1 MYYLDKIKTHLSN
14 WWEYIKE
21 HFVRIIVI
29 SFILSLFCLAF
40 YFFPKENIIENGVIT
55 EQHIIIFGITLEN
68 WFTYISMIALLITAI
83 WAIYQFD
90 KNNSR
95 KQHEKG
101 AEISKIISNDLLYKC
116 SILGEVIIRSELDNL
131 FHFDNL
137 KPSIFK
143 NFDKTEL
150 VNLFDN
156 QDEIFIEIKSICTS
170 NEIQQI
176 YFRCL
181 ETNITQQNYKDL
193 LDKVYSDEDAE
204 KLFKLDNACMPFNF
218 LGLVTSTLNDLEYI
232 SMFISSQSAGSKY
245 IYQSLHQFF
254 IRTIKILAPLIC
266 IQNKDYSDKY
276 YTNIIH
282 VYNTWCLM
290 RKKDLKKEQKNKEKI
305 NKILNPK
312 IKTI

>member
-1 MYYLDKIKTHLSN
+1 MYYLDRIKSHLLN

-21 HFVRIIVI
+21 HFIRIIIMLLIFSLLCVI
-29 SFILSLFCLAF
+29 FC
-40 YFFPKENIIENGVIT
+40 FFPRENFIQDGIIT
-55 EQHIIIFGITLEN
+55 EQHIIIGGITLEN

-83 WAIYQFD
+83 WAVYQFD

-101 AEISKIISNDLLYKC
+101 AEISKIISKDLLYKC
-116 SILGEVIIRSELDNL
+116 SILGEVIIRSKLDDYFN
-131 FHFDNL
+131 FNDL
-137 KPSIFK
+137 KPSAFK

-150 VNLFDN
+150 VTLFDN
-156 QDEIFIEIKSICTS
+156 QDEIFREIKSICIS
-170 NEIQQI
+170 NDIQQI

-181 ETNITQQNYKDL
+181 EVNITQQSYKDI
-193 LDKVYSDEDAE
+193 LDKTYSDEDAK
-204 KLFKLDNACMPFNF
+204 KLFILDNCCMPFNF
-218 LGLVTSTLNDLEYI
+218 LELVTSTLNDLEYI
-232 SMFISSQSAGSKY
+232 SMFISSQSASSKY

-254 IRTIKILAPLIC
+254 IRTVKILAPLIC

-282 VYNTWCLM
+282 VYNSWCLM
-290 RKKDLKKEQKNKEKI
+290 RKKDLKRELKNKEKI